1 MYPNTLT
8 AIAALSFVPYV
19 ASQAQGTATV
29 NLAQGIGKPQAL
41 GSGFIYGFPDN
52 GTHADNAI
60 PDNLVTDIKFNANR
74 GGGAQI
80 PAPGWATGGLKGYQ
94 GRFQSTLSNYLT
106 TRKYNA
112 DFILLPHDLWG
123 ADGGQ
128 SSASPFP
135 GDNGNF
141 TEMEVFWKQL
151 ISDLKANNMLQGL
164 VVDVWNE
171 PDETPFWN
179 RSWPQYLD
187 YYNRATKLIRK
198 ELPGAVLSGPSMADS
213 PNLRNSKWSTWVE
226 SVAGNGTV
234 PDRFSWHQIG
244 TGSREPD
251 LTIPDFATLRG
262 RFGVPM
268 KPVDVNEY
276 AALKEQ
282 NPANSVYYLAQL
294 ERYNIRGLRA
304 NWASGSELHNW
315 MGNLVYSTTGTS
327 TGTYYPNGE
336 WQVYKYYA
344 AMAGERVS
352 TVAAADKKFDV
363 FATKDGKTVKILAGT
378 RTIKAAYDITV
389 NGLSAV
395 GFPKQGTV
403 KVRTLRFDWA
413 GPKGKMGNPV
423 DVGTAV
429 VTYSS
434 DKLTISV
441 NPPTDSTAFA
451 YELSM

>member
-19 ASQAQGTATV
+19 AAQAQGTATV

-52 GTHADNAI
+52 GTHADKSI
-60 PDNLVTDIKFNANR
+60 PDNLITDIKFNANR

-94 GRFQSTLSNYLT
+94 GRFQSSLSNYLT

-128 SSASPFP
+128 SSESPFP

-164 VVDVWNE
+164 VIDVWNE
-171 PDETPFWN
+171 PDITSFWN
-179 RSWPQYLD
+179 RPWPQYLD

-213 PNLRNSKWSTWVE
+213 PNLKNSKWSTWVE
-226 SVAGNGTV
+226 SVAGNGTI

-244 TGSREPD
+244 TWSREPD
-251 LTIPDFATLRG
+251 VTIPDFATLRA
-262 RFGVPM
+262 RSGVPM

-276 AALKEQ
+276 AALEEQ

-344 AMAGERVS
+344 AMTGERVS

-389 NGLSAV
+389 NGLNAV
-395 GFPKQGTV
+395 GFPKQGL
-403 KVRTLRFDWA
+403 LR
-413 GPKGKMGNPV
+413 
-423 DVGTAV
+423 
-429 VTYSS
+429 
-434 DKLTISV
+434 
-441 NPPTDSTAFA
+441 
-451 YELSM
+451 YELFGSTGLGRRERWATLLILEQRVLHIRLTS